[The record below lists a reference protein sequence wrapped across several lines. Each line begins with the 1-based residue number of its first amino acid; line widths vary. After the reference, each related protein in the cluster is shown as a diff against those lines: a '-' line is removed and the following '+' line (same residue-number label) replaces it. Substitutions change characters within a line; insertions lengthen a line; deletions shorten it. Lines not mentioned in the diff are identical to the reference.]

1 MPFWKKSEDPW
12 DCEPEKP
19 PRPVA
24 PGPEDKDYAP
34 SLMDEL
40 REWNEERKEKK
51 RQREATPAPMACPW
65 CGQEMEVGYIT
76 GGRDTVQWWPGWPPR
91 MIGGADGAAIRV
103 DHEGTV
109 FLRYK
114 TAYLCRACRR
124 MVMEFPE
131 EALEADTWETPP
143 AENSGEQ
150 TAPADRRTDET
161 EDT

>member
-19 PRPVA
+19 PRPAA

-76 GGRDTVQWWPGWPPR
+76 GGRDTVQWWPGWPPQYFT
-91 MIGGADGAAIRV
+91 GVGDGKEVRV

-109 FLRYK
+109 FHRYK
-114 TAYLCRACRR
+114 AAWLCRACRR
-124 MVMEFPE
+124 MVLEFPE
-131 EALEADTWETPP
+131 EEVALPQSGWW
-143 AENSGEQ
+143 NS
-150 TAPADRRTDET
+150 PADNRLDEET
-161 EDT
+161 QK